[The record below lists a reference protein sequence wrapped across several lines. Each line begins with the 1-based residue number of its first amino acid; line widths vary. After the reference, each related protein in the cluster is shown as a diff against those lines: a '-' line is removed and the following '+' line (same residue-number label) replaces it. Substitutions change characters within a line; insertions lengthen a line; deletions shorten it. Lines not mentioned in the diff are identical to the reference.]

1 MSMMVKKSIRTVW
14 NIAQP
19 CSAKDLDKSVTPL
32 YDLCMVRKLAKTVF
46 PWLAAS
52 AVICGVFFV
61 AAIAESM
68 RRTVSRMNKNYRI
81 RPYE

>member
-1 MSMMVKKSIRTVW
+1 
-14 NIAQP
+14 
-19 CSAKDLDKSVTPL
+19 
-32 YDLCMVRKLAKTVF
+32 MVRKLAKTVF